1 MDELRLPELTRR
13 QETILAFVVRSYT
26 ESLKP
31 VSSQQIA
38 EQTNLQVSSATIR
51 NELVDLENLGYI
63 TQPHTSA
70 GRVPT
75 ENGYRYFVKHLI
87 NNGDLSRTDQSRI
100 SARLEASPLAS
111 EGWMRTAATALAR
124 TAGSAAL
131 VTQPIAET
139 SRFKHLELIAIQ
151 GRLVLMVLV
160 LQGGTVAQEYL
171 NLAEVVPQPR
181 LSEVAGRINAACP
194 DLTANDVRMK
204 GTALGLLEREISE
217 IVADRMERSDS
228 SQVRVYRDG
237 LSEIVPS
244 FPTAEG
250 QQQVIRAMEE
260 RAFIHMILN
269 DILTPEM
276 GPVQVIIAGE
286 GRWEAVNHLTM
297 VLSRYGI
304 AGQVSG
310 AIGVLGP
317 THINYGRAISSVRYV
332 AGKMTDMLQTLY
344 ETPTPAEEPPPPAS
358 KPDKPTSG

>member
-1 MDELRLPELTRR
+1 MDELHLPELTRR
-13 QETILAFVVRSYT
+13 QENILGFVVRSYT
-26 ESLKP
+26 ESHKP

-38 EQTNLQVSSATIR
+38 EQAKLQVSSATIR
-51 NELVDLENLGYI
+51 NELATLEDLGYI
-63 TQPHTSA
+63 AQPHTSA
-70 GRVPT
+70 GRIPT

-87 NNGDLSRTDQSRI
+87 NNGDLSRSDQSRI
-100 SARLEASPLAS
+100 SVRLESSPLAS
-111 EGWMRTAATALAR
+111 EAWMRTAASALAR

-171 NLAEVVPQPR
+171 NLAEVVLQQR
-181 LSEVAGRINAACP
+181 LSEVAGRINVLCQ

-204 GTALGLLEREISE
+204 GTALGLLEREITE
-217 IVADRMERSDS
+217 VVADRMERSDS
-228 SQVRVYRDG
+228 SQVRVFRDG
-237 LSEIVPS
+237 LSEIVPTFS
-244 FPTAEG
+244 TAEG
-250 QQQVIRAMEE
+250 QQQVIRALEE

-269 DILTPEM
+269 DILMPGM

-310 AIGVLGP
+310 AVGVLGP
-317 THINYGRAISSVRYV
+317 THINYGRAISTVKYV

-344 ETPTPAEEPPPPAS
+344 ETPASADEP
-358 KPDKPTSG
+358 KPDSKTE

>member
-1 MDELRLPELTRR
+1 MDELKLPELTRR
-13 QETILAFVVRSYT
+13 QEHILSFVVRSYT
-26 ESLKP
+26 ESHKP

-38 EQTNLQVSSATIR
+38 EHANLQVSSATIR
-51 NELVDLENLGYI
+51 NDLAALEDLGYI
-63 TQPHTSA
+63 AQPHTSA
-70 GRVPT
+70 GRTPT

-87 NNGDLSRTDQSRI
+87 DNGDLTRSDQSRI
-100 SARLEASPLAS
+100 NARLESSPLAT
-111 EGWMRTAATALAR
+111 EGWMRTAASTLAR

-131 VTQPIAET
+131 VTQPISET

-194 DLTANDVRMK
+194 ELTANDVRVK
-204 GTALGLLEREISE
+204 GTALGLLEREIAE
-217 IVADRMERSDS
+217 IVAERMERSDS

-244 FPTAEG
+244 FATSEG
-250 QQQVIRAMEE
+250 QQQVIRATEE

-269 DILTPEM
+269 DFLPPGM

-317 THINYGRAISSVRYV
+317 THINYGRAISTVRYM
-332 AGKMTDMLQTLY
+332 AGRMTDMFQTLY
-344 ETPTPAEEPPPPAS
+344 ELPAGDDKREE
-358 KPDKPTSG
+358 

>member
-13 QETILAFVVRSYT
+13 QESILGFVVRSYT

-38 EQTNLQVSSATIR
+38 EQANLQVSSATIR
-51 NELVDLENLGYI
+51 NDLVALEELGYI
-63 TQPHTSA
+63 AQPHTSS

-87 NNGDLSRTDQSRI
+87 HHGNLSHSDQSRI
-100 SARLEASPLAS
+100 TAKLESNPLAS
-111 EGWMRTAATALAR
+111 EAWMRTAASTLAR

-139 SRFKHLELIAIQ
+139 SRFKHLELIGIQ

-171 NLAEVVPQPR
+171 NLVEVVPQLR
-181 LSEVAGRINAACP
+181 LSEVAARINAICP

-204 GTALGLLEREISE
+204 GTALGLLEREITE
-217 IVADRMERSDS
+217 LVADRMERSDS

-237 LSEIVPS
+237 LSETVAT
-244 FPTAEG
+244 FPTSEG
-250 QQQVIRAMEE
+250 QQQVIRALEE

-317 THINYGRAISSVRYV
+317 THINYGRAISTVRYV
-332 AGKMTDMLQTLY
+332 AGKMTDMLHTLY
-344 ETPTPAEEPPPPAS
+344 DNPADSDELPPGS
-358 KPDKPTSG
+358 KSG